1 MSAWDALLAASSL
14 LVGDAWALIT
24 NPKTGGSGAGV
35 VINDGY
41 TVSLG
46 DAVHLEL
53 NDIPYAALVQDESI
67 ELNLVPPMTTEI
79 T

>member
-1 MSAWDALLAASSL
+1 MSAWSSLLAASSL
-14 LVGDAWALIT
+14 LAGSAWELIT
-24 NPKTGGSGAGV
+24 NPKTGGTGV

-46 DAVHLEL
+46 DAMQLEL
-53 NDIPYAALVQDESI
+53 NDTPYAALVQDEGV